1 MQKKKGQNMDI
12 SRAFL
17 VVGSLFLVVGISM
30 GMYMGGSGDHTLV
43 PVHAH
48 INLLGFTLMSVF
60 GLIYRA
66 HPAMAASTLA
76 RAHFWLHLIGGL
88 VLLVMLFLFL
98 SGRIGEESM
107 FPLAP
112 IAEVLV
118 LVGLLTFLYNLVQN
132 GK

>member
-1 MQKKKGQNMDI
+1 MDI

-17 VVGSLFLVVGISM
+17 VIGSLFLVLGIGLGIQM
-30 GMYMGGSGDHTLV
+30 GASGDHTLM

-48 INLLGFTLMSVF
+48 INLLGFAVMSIF

-66 HPAMAASTLA
+66 FPAMTASGLA
-76 RAHFWLHLIGGL
+76 RVHFWLHLVGSSVL
-88 VLLVMLFLFL
+88 VVMLFLL
-98 SGRIGEESM
+98 MSGRIAETAM

-112 IAEVLV
+112 VAELAVF
-118 LVGLLTFLYNLVQN
+118 VGLLLFVFNLWKN